1 MGICRPPQL
10 RRMAGLVNY
19 KRKRKDQM
27 SDSLDLKSDPLR
39 LTPPRRYLFRMV
51 VFLLLA
57 AFLLLILA
65 KDLQTAFMSNPGLNA
80 LIVGCLAVGIILAL
94 WQVTRLFREVR
105 WVNELR
111 GDRPDLALQETP
123 SLLAPIATL
132 LGDKAG
138 RQVIS
143 TSTLRSVLE
152 SVGMRLDEM
161 REVSRYLT
169 GLLVFLGLLGT
180 FWGLLETVG
189 SIGKVIGAM
198 QTGKDATLLFDELK
212 TGLQAPL
219 AGMGISF
226 SSSLFGLAGSLILG
240 FLDLQAGQAQTRFY
254 NELEDWLSTT
264 AADAAPL
271 DGGNIAAVLERLNRT
286 ITQQGVTQSGGQ
298 VTAQSLANL
307 AEGIQQL
314 VSHMRQEQQQIR
326 DWVESQAEGQ
336 QDIKKL
342 LTRLTVERERQ

>member
-1 MGICRPPQL
+1 
-10 RRMAGLVNY
+10 
-19 KRKRKDQM
+19 M
-27 SDSLDLKSDPLR
+27 SDRIDIHADPLR
-39 LTPPRRYLFRMV
+39 LTPPRRYLVRMV
-51 VFLLLA
+51 VFLMLA
-57 AFLLLILA
+57 GALIAILA
-65 KDLQTAFMSNPGLNA
+65 KDLQRAFMSNPGLNG
-80 LIVGCLAVGIILAL
+80 LILGCLGVGVILAL
-94 WQVTRLFREVR
+94 WQVARLFREVR

-111 GDRPDLALQETP
+111 GARPDLALQATP

-143 TSTLRSVLE
+143 TTTLRSVLE

-161 REVSRYLT
+161 RDVSRYLT

-180 FWGLLETVG
+180 FWGLLETVSSVG
-189 SIGKVIGAM
+189 GVIGAM
-198 QTGKDATLLFDELK
+198 QTGRDATVLFDELK
-212 TGLQAPL
+212 SGLQAPL

-264 AADAAPL
+264 AADSAPL
-271 DGGNIAAVLERLNRT
+271 AGGDIAAALDRLQRAVA
-286 ITQQGVTQSGGQ
+286 QGGGGGQ
-298 VTAQSLANL
+298 ITTQSLASL

-314 VSHMRQEQQQIR
+314 VQHMRQEQQQIR
-326 DWVESQAEGQ
+326 DWVEAQADGH

-342 LTRLTVERERQ
+342 LQRLIAEQERR

>member
-1 MGICRPPQL
+1 MN
-10 RRMAGLVNY
+10 RMAV
-19 KRKRKDQM
+19 D
-27 SDSLDLKSDPLR
+27 SDLAQDPLR
-39 LTPPRRYLFRMV
+39 LTTPKRYLVRML
-51 VFLLLA
+51 VFLVLSG
-57 AFLLLILA
+57 FILLILA
-65 KDLQTAFMSNPGLNA
+65 KDLQRAFMSNPGLNG
-80 LIVGCLAVGIILAL
+80 LIVGCLAIGILLAL
-94 WQVTRLFREVR
+94 WQVIRLFREVR

-111 GDRPDLALQETP
+111 GARPDLALQATP

-161 REVSRYLT
+161 RDVSRYLT

-189 SIGKVIGAM
+189 SVSNVIGTM
-198 QTGKDATLLFDELK
+198 QTGKEATVLFDDLK
-212 TGLQAPL
+212 AGLQAPL

-226 SSSLFGLAGSLILG
+226 SSSLFGLAGSLVLG

-264 AADAAPL
+264 AADTAHL
-271 DGGNIAAVLERLNRT
+271 DSGDLTATLERLNRL
-286 ITQQGVTQSGGQ
+286 ITTQSGNA
-298 VTAQSLANL
+298 VTSQSLASL
-307 AEGIQQL
+307 AEGIQSL
-314 VSHMRQEQQQIR
+314 VTHMRQEQQQIR
-326 DWVESQAEGQ
+326 DWVESQSEGH
-336 QDIKKL
+336 DDVKKL
-342 LTRLTVERERQ
+342 LKELMAQKVRD

>member
-1 MGICRPPQL
+1 
-10 RRMAGLVNY
+10 MAGMVYLLANW
-19 KRKRKDQM
+19 KALM
-27 SDSLDLKSDPLR
+27 SDATDLNADPLR
-39 LTPPRRYLFRMV
+39 LTTPRRYLVRMI

-57 AFLLLILA
+57 AFVLLILG
-65 KDLQTAFMSNPGLNA
+65 KDLQRAFMSNPGLNG
-80 LIVGCLAVGIILAL
+80 LIVGCLGVGVVLAL
-94 WQVTRLFREVR
+94 WQVIRLFREVR
-105 WVNELR
+105 WVNDLR
-111 GDRPDLALQETP
+111 GSRPDLALQATP

-161 REVSRYLT
+161 RDVSRYLT

-180 FWGLLETVG
+180 FWGLLETVSSVG
-189 SIGKVIGAM
+189 GVIGAM

-212 TGLQAPL
+212 QGLQAPL

-264 AADAAPL
+264 AADSAPL
-271 DGGNIAAVLERLNRT
+271 DSGNIAAALERLHRAFS
-286 ITQQGVTQSGGQ
+286 QQGGGQ
-298 VTAQSLANL
+298 ITAQSLATL
-307 AEGIQQL
+307 AEGIQSL
-314 VSHMRQEQQQIR
+314 VTHMRQEQQQIR
-326 DWVESQAEGQ
+326 DWVESQAESH
-336 QDIKKL
+336 QDMKKL
-342 LTRLTVERERQ
+342 LSRLVAERERH

>member
-1 MGICRPPQL
+1 
-10 RRMAGLVNY
+10 
-19 KRKRKDQM
+19 M
-27 SDSLDLKSDPLR
+27 SDNLDLNADPLR
-39 LTPPRRYLFRMV
+39 LTPPRRYLVRMV

-57 AFLLLILA
+57 GFLLLILG
-65 KDLQTAFMSNPGLNA
+65 KDLQRAFMSNPGLNG
-80 LIVGCLAVGIILAL
+80 LILGCLGVGVVLAL
-94 WQVTRLFREVR
+94 WQVIRLFREVR
-105 WVNELR
+105 WVNDLR
-111 GDRPDLALQETP
+111 GARPDLALQATP

-161 REVSRYLT
+161 RDVSRYLT

-180 FWGLLETVG
+180 FWGLLETVSSVG
-189 SIGKVIGAM
+189 GVIGAM

-212 TGLQAPL
+212 SGLQAPL

-271 DGGNIAAVLERLNRT
+271 DGGNIAAAIERLNR
-286 ITQQGVTQSGGQ
+286 IVVQQGGGQ
-298 VTAQSLANL
+298 ITTQSLATL

-314 VSHMRQEQQQIR
+314 VTHMRQEQQQIR
-326 DWVESQAEGQ
+326 DWVESQAESH
-336 QDIKKL
+336 QDVKKL
-342 LTRLTVERERQ
+342 LTRLVAERERS

>member
-1 MGICRPPQL
+1 MPDPI
-10 RRMAGLVNY
+10 
-19 KRKRKDQM
+19 DI
-27 SDSLDLKSDPLR
+27 SHDPLR
-39 LTPPRRYLFRMV
+39 LTTPQRYLVRMI

-57 AFLLLILA
+57 GFLLLILA
-65 KDLQTAFMSNPGLNA
+65 KDLQKAFMANPGLNG
-80 LIVGCLAVGIILAL
+80 LIIGCLGIGILLAL
-94 WQVTRLFREVR
+94 WQVIRLFREVR

-111 GDRPDLALQETP
+111 GARPDLALQSTP

-138 RQVIS
+138 RSVIS
-143 TSTLRSVLE
+143 MSTLRSVLE

-161 REVSRYLT
+161 RDVSRYLT

-180 FWGLLETVG
+180 FWGLLETVSSVG
-189 SIGKVIGAM
+189 GVIGAM

-212 TGLQAPL
+212 AGLQAPL

-264 AADAAPL
+264 ANDAVPADNGDLSSA
-271 DGGNIAAVLERLNRT
+271 LERLNRL
-286 ITQQGVTQSGGQ
+286 ISSQSGAA
-298 VTAQSLANL
+298 VTNQSLASL

-314 VSHMRQEQQQIR
+314 VQHMRQEQQQIR
-326 DWVESQAEGQ
+326 DWVEAQSESQA
-336 QDIKKL
+336 DVKKL
-342 LTRLTVERERQ
+342 LTHLTSEKERI

>member
-1 MGICRPPQL
+1 MPDPI
-10 RRMAGLVNY
+10 
-19 KRKRKDQM
+19 DI
-27 SDSLDLKSDPLR
+27 SHDPLR
-39 LTPPRRYLFRMV
+39 LTTPQRYLVRMI

-57 AFLLLILA
+57 GFLLLILA
-65 KDLQTAFMSNPGLNA
+65 KDLQKAFMANPGLNG
-80 LIVGCLAVGIILAL
+80 LIIGCLGIGILLAL
-94 WQVTRLFREVR
+94 WQVIRLFREVR

-111 GDRPDLALQETP
+111 GARPDLALQSTP

-138 RQVIS
+138 RSVIS
-143 TSTLRSVLE
+143 MSTLRSVLE

-161 REVSRYLT
+161 RDVSRYLT

-180 FWGLLETVG
+180 FWGLLETVSSVG
-189 SIGKVIGAM
+189 GVIGAM

-212 TGLQAPL
+212 AGLQAPL

-264 AADAAPL
+264 ANDAVPTDNGDLSSA
-271 DGGNIAAVLERLNRT
+271 LERLNRL
-286 ITQQGVTQSGGQ
+286 ISSQSGAA
-298 VTAQSLANL
+298 VTNQSLASL

-314 VSHMRQEQQQIR
+314 VQHMRQEQQQIR
-326 DWVESQAEGQ
+326 DWVEAQSESQA
-336 QDIKKL
+336 DVKKL
-342 LTRLTVERERQ
+342 LTHLTSEKERT

>member
-1 MGICRPPQL
+1 
-10 RRMAGLVNY
+10 
-19 KRKRKDQM
+19 M
-27 SDSLDLKSDPLR
+27 SDAIDISHDPLR
-39 LTPPRRYLFRMV
+39 LTTPRRYLVRMI

-57 AFLLLILA
+57 GFLLLILA
-65 KDLQTAFMSNPGLNA
+65 KDLQKAFMANPGLNG
-80 LIVGCLAVGIILAL
+80 LIIGCLGIGILLSL
-94 WQVTRLFREVR
+94 WQVIRLFREVR

-111 GDRPDLALQETP
+111 GARPDLALQSTP

-138 RQVIS
+138 RSMIS
-143 TSTLRSVLE
+143 MGTFRSVLE

-161 REVSRYLT
+161 RDVSRYLT

-180 FWGLLETVG
+180 FWGLLDTVSSVG
-189 SIGKVIGAM
+189 GVIGAM

-212 TGLQAPL
+212 AGLQAPL

-264 AADAAPL
+264 ANDAAPADNGDL
-271 DGGNIAAVLERLNRT
+271 SSALERLNRL
-286 ITQQGVTQSGGQ
+286 ISSQSGAA
-298 VTAQSLANL
+298 VTNQSLASL

-314 VSHMRQEQQQIR
+314 VQHMRQEQQQIR
-326 DWVESQAEGQ
+326 DWVEAQSESQA
-336 QDIKKL
+336 DVKKL
-342 LTRLTVERERQ
+342 ITHMMAEKERS

>member
-1 MGICRPPQL
+1 MPDPI
-10 RRMAGLVNY
+10 
-19 KRKRKDQM
+19 DI
-27 SDSLDLKSDPLR
+27 SHDPLR
-39 LTPPRRYLFRMV
+39 LTTPRRYLVRMI

-57 AFLLLILA
+57 GFLLLILA
-65 KDLQTAFMSNPGLNA
+65 KDLQKAFMANPGLNG
-80 LIVGCLAVGIILAL
+80 LIIGCLGIGILLAL
-94 WQVTRLFREVR
+94 WQVIRLFREVR

-111 GDRPDLALQETP
+111 GARPDLALQSTP

-138 RQVIS
+138 RSVIS
-143 TSTLRSVLE
+143 MSTLRSVLE

-161 REVSRYLT
+161 RDVSRYLT

-180 FWGLLETVG
+180 FWGLLETVSSVG
-189 SIGKVIGAM
+189 GVIGAM

-212 TGLQAPL
+212 AGLQAPL

-264 AADAAPL
+264 ANDAVPTDNGDLSSA
-271 DGGNIAAVLERLNRT
+271 LERLNRLISSQT
-286 ITQQGVTQSGGQ
+286 GAAVTN
-298 VTAQSLANL
+298 QSLASL

-314 VSHMRQEQQQIR
+314 VQHMRQEQQQIR
-326 DWVESQAEGQ
+326 DWVEAQSESQA
-336 QDIKKL
+336 DVKKL
-342 LTRLTVERERQ
+342 LTHMMAEKERT

>member
-1 MGICRPPQL
+1 
-10 RRMAGLVNY
+10 
-19 KRKRKDQM
+19 M
-27 SDSLDLKSDPLR
+27 SDPIDISHDPLR
-39 LTPPRRYLFRMV
+39 LTTPRRYLVRMI

-57 AFLLLILA
+57 GFLLLILA
-65 KDLQTAFMSNPGLNA
+65 KDLQKAFMANPGLNG
-80 LIVGCLAVGIILAL
+80 LIIGCLGIGILLSL
-94 WQVTRLFREVR
+94 WQVIRLFREVR

-111 GDRPDLALQETP
+111 GARPDLALQSTP

-138 RQVIS
+138 RSMIS
-143 TSTLRSVLE
+143 MGTFRSVLE

-161 REVSRYLT
+161 RDVSRYLT

-180 FWGLLETVG
+180 FWGLLDTVSSVG
-189 SIGKVIGAM
+189 GVIGAM

-212 TGLQAPL
+212 AGLQAPL

-264 AADAAPL
+264 ANDAAPADNGDL
-271 DGGNIAAVLERLNRT
+271 SSALERLNRL
-286 ITQQGVTQSGGQ
+286 ISSQSGAA
-298 VTAQSLANL
+298 VTNQSLASL

-314 VSHMRQEQQQIR
+314 VQHMRQEQQQIR
-326 DWVESQAEGQ
+326 DWVEAQSESQA
-336 QDIKKL
+336 DVKKL
-342 LTRLTVERERQ
+342 ITHMMAEKERS

>member
-1 MGICRPPQL
+1 
-10 RRMAGLVNY
+10 
-19 KRKRKDQM
+19 M
-27 SDSLDLKSDPLR
+27 SDSIDIHTDPLR
-39 LTPPRRYLFRMV
+39 LTPPRRYLVRMI

-57 AFLLLILA
+57 AALITILA
-65 KDLQTAFMSNPGLNA
+65 KDLQRAFMSNPGLNG
-80 LIVGCLAVGIILAL
+80 LILGCLAIGVILAL
-94 WQVTRLFREVR
+94 WQVVRLFREVR

-111 GDRPDLALQETP
+111 GARPDLALQETP

-161 REVSRYLT
+161 RDVSRYLT

-180 FWGLLETVG
+180 FWGLLETVSSVG
-189 SIGKVIGAM
+189 GVIGAM
-198 QTGKDATLLFDELK
+198 QSGKDATLLFDELK
-212 TGLQAPL
+212 AGLQAPL

-264 AADAAPL
+264 TADAAPL
-271 DGGNIAAVLERLNRT
+271 AGGDIAAALERLQRS
-286 ITQQGVTQSGGQ
+286 IAQGGGGQ
-298 VTAQSLANL
+298 ITTQSLASL

-314 VSHMRQEQQQIR
+314 VSHMRTEQQQIR
-326 DWVESQAEGQ
+326 DWVEAQADSQR
-336 QDIKKL
+336 DVKNL
-342 LTRLTVERERQ
+342 LARLIAERERERP

>member
-1 MGICRPPQL
+1 MTDPVDI
-10 RRMAGLVNY
+10 
-19 KRKRKDQM
+19 
-27 SDSLDLKSDPLR
+27 SHDPLR
-39 LTPPRRYLFRMV
+39 LTTPRRYLVRMI

-57 AFLLLILA
+57 GFLLLILA
-65 KDLQTAFMSNPGLNA
+65 KDLQKAFMANPGLNG
-80 LIVGCLAVGIILAL
+80 LIIGCLGIGILLAL
-94 WQVTRLFREVR
+94 WQVIRLFREVR

-111 GDRPDLALQETP
+111 GARPDLALQSTP

-138 RQVIS
+138 RSVIS
-143 TSTLRSVLE
+143 MSTLRSVLE

-161 REVSRYLT
+161 RDVSRYLT

-180 FWGLLETVG
+180 FWGLLETVSSVG
-189 SIGKVIGAM
+189 GVIGAM

-212 TGLQAPL
+212 AGLQAPL

-264 AADAAPL
+264 ANDVVPTDNGDLSSA
-271 DGGNIAAVLERLNRT
+271 LERLNRLISSQT
-286 ITQQGVTQSGGQ
+286 GAAVTN
-298 VTAQSLANL
+298 QSLASL

-314 VSHMRQEQQQIR
+314 VQHMRQEQQQIR
-326 DWVESQAEGQ
+326 DWVEAQSESQA
-336 QDIKKL
+336 DVKKL
-342 LTRLTVERERQ
+342 LTHLTAEKERI